1 MKRLPLLAIVL
12 GIAGL
17 IPFVACAMGILIYPN
32 QVPVP
37 RLVQAL
43 IGYSAVILSFLGAVH
58 WGLALA
64 ARPLDVPLPDGVL
77 GRRLALGVLPA
88 LVGWAAI
95 LIPMVASPVVS
106 LVVLLVGFIL
116 TAATEARAAKVGLL
130 PPGYMALRWL
140 LTAVVVLCLVASILV
155 RL

>member
-1 MKRLPLLAIVL
+1 MKRLPLFAIIL

-64 ARPLDVPLPDGVL
+64 ARPLDAPVPAGIL

-95 LIPMVASPVVS
+95 LIPMVASPVIS
-106 LVVLLVGFIL
+106 LVVLLLGFIL
-116 TAATEARAAKVGLL
+116 TAVAEARAARAGLL
-130 PPGYMALRWL
+130 PPGYMALRRL
-140 LTAVVVLCLVASILV
+140 LTAVVVLCLAASILV